1 MLNYD
6 LSRMQH
12 KAEFGTTK
20 SYDADNFNG
29 YVEYYVPEFSVWA
42 GEYTNT
48 QSQTYSNLGTDI
60 NVDLVLAI
68 RHNPKVNDNKLLV
81 CYQGVIY
88 KIMNINSDNRLNAFD
103 LITLEKDKS
112 HIKHIPEDTSKLG
125 QPRF

>member
-20 SYDADNFNG
+20 SYKSNSPKG
-29 YVEYYVPEFSVWA
+29 YTSYYVPDFTVWA

-48 QSQTYSNLGTDI
+48 QSQTYDNLGTHVD
-60 NVDLVLAI
+60 VDLVLAI
-68 RHNPKVNDNKLLV
+68 RHNPKVNDRKILV

-103 LITLEKDKS
+103 LITLQKDKTN
-112 HIKHIPEDTSKLG
+112 IKHIPEDTSKLG
-125 QPRF
+125 KPMF